1 MMLER
6 DPQLLP
12 IKDVSETIKRFLDY
26 PLQRQTLEMAGN
38 FRKIHPGLGQR
49 IKFIYTGSNSGA
61 S

>member
-6 DPQLLP
+6 YPQLIS
-12 IKDVSETIKRFLDY
+12 IKDVSETITRFIDY
-26 PLQRQTLEMAGN
+26 LVQWQTLEMAGN
-38 FRKIHPGLGQR
+38 FRKIHPGLEQR

>member
-1 MMLER
+1 MLGR
-6 DPQLLP
+6 YPKLIS
-12 IKDVSETIKRFLDY
+12 IKDVSETITRLLDY
-26 PLQRQTLEMAGN
+26 LLQRQTLEMAGN